1 MELRDR
7 VLYHQI
13 HPVKL
18 LTDGVTAAAA
28 TALLWRHWLTS
39 ALVVGF
45 LPSILVTLALLRW
58 ADLEP
63 YQHSAFGRYVGRFMT
78 RRVEGARFAGLAVL
92 WGGAWLRRPMLI
104 ALSVAWIAACW
115 LWGIRAPARQISRYD
130 RDP

>member
-1 MELRDR
+1 MEFRDR

-13 HPVKL
+13 HPAKL

-28 TALLWRHWLTS
+28 TALLWRHWLAW

-63 YQHSAFGRYVGRFMT
+63 YRHSAFGHYVGRFMT
-78 RRVEGARFAGLAVL
+78 RRVEGARFGGLAVL
-92 WGGAWLRRPMLI
+92 WSGAWLRCPTLI
-104 ALSVAWIAACW
+104 ALGVAGIAACW
-115 LWGIRAPARQISRYD
+115 LWGIRAPAGHISRYD